1 MSKWSIDGP
10 AVFAV
15 LSDVRTTSNELG
27 TAFGTVTAAQ
37 ESLVGGLTGLPGVA
51 EAVAGVL
58 SSEASRF
65 KNVGNRIT
73 AGVLGASSA
82 ANGYAN
88 ADEQM
93 AADAQAAAVAASTSG
108 DFGYFNV

>member
-1 MSKWSIDGP
+1 MSKWSIDTA
-10 AVFAV
+10 AVFGV
-15 LSDVRTTSNELG
+15 LSDVRTTSTELG
-27 TAFGTVTAAQ
+27 TAFSSVTAAQ
-37 ESLVGGLTGLPGVA
+37 EALLGGVSGLPGVA
-51 EAVAGVL
+51 ETVAGVL
-58 SSEASRF
+58 SSEANRF

-82 ANGYAN
+82 AASYAN